1 MSFTLNEEF
10 QLRKATL
17 ADYKAVFSK
26 FARKFSRKNYQKI
39 LIKMST
45 RVMIIC
51 LKFTNNGSRTAVVIA
66 LQSYPGMKF
75 RVLQLNSAKQYFL
88 ATQDKVVGFFSLS
101 SYKLDDYDVYVEQ
114 ALRLRADVLGKSISK
129 DAIRWIGDY
138 IKTKSSK
145 PILLR

>member
-1 MSFTLNEEF
+1 
-10 QLRKATL
+10 
-17 ADYKAVFSK
+17 
-26 FARKFSRKNYQKI
+26 
-39 LIKMST
+39 
-45 RVMIIC
+45 
-51 LKFTNNGSRTAVVIA
+51 
-66 LQSYPGMKF
+66 MKL